1 MVTLQIRI
9 DDELKAEADSLF
21 SELGLDTPTA
31 VRMFIK
37 AAIDKKGIPF
47 SIKKSKNRKP
57 NAETLEAMEDVR
69 MNRNLYGPFS
79 TVDDAMKFMLED

>member
-9 DDELKAEADSLF
+9 DEELKAEADSLF
-21 SELGLDTPTA
+21 SELGLNTPTA

-37 AAIDKKGIPF
+37 AAVDKKGIPF
-47 SIKKSKNRKP
+47 SIKKSKNSKP

-79 TVDDAMKFMLED
+79 TVDEAMKFMLED